1 MIYTPFEF
9 PLPTAIAASF
19 TSGEKAVAIA
29 NPMASAPGRST
40 YAISR
45 WIYLHSGTYVI
56 RCAAKT
62 SATFLLNTVDEHLGF
77 RKEQKQLLFTCTSSQ
92 GVIEREVFVAK
103 SGVRKL
109 DVILRN
115 ISVGPDDCYV
125 VFNIRRSGNLIYASD
140 NEGWVASDTGTVAPS
155 EMPEMPDYRASL
167 PVFSVIP
174 NWKDGV
180 LERLEYK
187 TNVLTSTSDAEQRRA
202 MRLYPRRSF
211 EASFLRE
218 RSVRSRLDAFISGNG
233 HGEFLVPLWHESLRL
248 PYGDPK
254 ETVVVPFDG
263 YNLVSNGLRKSDG
276 TYFSYGLDFL
286 YTSISDGDVL
296 SDGATT
302 SNGYKD

>member
-9 PLPTAIAASF
+9 PVPTAIAASF
-19 TSGEKAVAIA
+19 TSGEKAVAVA
-29 NPMASAPGRST
+29 SPMNSAPARSS

-56 RCAAKT
+56 RCAAKA
-62 SATFLLNTVDEHLGF
+62 SATFLLNTVHEHMGE
-77 RKEQKQLLFTCTSSQ
+77 RKEQKQLLFTCIASQ
-92 GVIEREVFVAK
+92 GVIEREIFVAK

-115 ISVGPDDCYV
+115 INAGPDDCYV
-125 VFNIRRSGNLIYASD
+125 VMNIRRSGNLIYASD
-140 NEGWVASDTGTVAPS
+140 NEGWVASDTGSVAPS
-155 EMPEMPDYRASL
+155 SMPEMPDYRASL

-174 NWKDGV
+174 NWKEGL

-218 RSVRSRLDAFISGNG
+218 KSVRSRLDTFISGNG
-233 HGEFLVPLWHESLRL
+233 HGEFLMPLWHESLRL

-254 ETVVVPFDG
+254 EIIVLPFDG
-263 YNLVSNGLRKSDG
+263 YNLVSDGSATSNGVHYSC
-276 TYFSYGLDFL
+276 GLDFL
-286 YTSISDGDVL
+286 YDLISDGTVD
-296 SDGATT
+296 SDG
-302 SNGYKD
+302 SESSDGYKD